1 MPPARPDAH
10 AEGSGTKNSNLGIPR
25 SRSDKARHAKL
36 AAELAEKVTEKN
48 KEDVMARLIG
58 QSIDPNKISNKMMRE
73 IDFDGIGRITSFRSG
88 VTLATLNVLAR
99 NKIKP
104 LTESHSPF
112 ARDIAKSGR
121 GCIVEFMHA
130 LKGHDDPAARALVI
144 EVKEFWLS
152 GKLDVASVA
161 GFFQRAGARDD
172 LAPPL
177 KALADELQTTSTQP
191 KVATQFYD
199 NIYGRKFE
207 SDFAHELVKNPPARL
222 LNNTAKIGDAMLD
235 WVMDS
240 IVPTMPEEDLNDVLG
255 AVAAKISE
263 DMRPW
268 FSETPEVRAFLE
280 NPTLDNFAPMYNK
293 VDDGFDAIKIPYLCA
308 RFMIVA
314 DDFEILPTWMHE
326 ANTNYVEVV
335 EATRSVDFSDVTGGD
350 FKGHGLG
357 LPHHPQHDPLPGFQ
371 IGTNWAI
378 AKEIQIGEPTAF
390 ETNSLKYGHPVA
402 CSVSGSANIM
412 AHFSQH
418 LAEND
423 PEFSQQQAQLCTLM
437 FALFDGGHSANEV
450 MVVAKAL
457 EEEPWEQDKDMDDI
471 LNDRRE
477 FTANYILDYNDII
490 KLGLEDGTHD
500 EIRQA
505 LDSAFATTVKY
516 YEALRPQAD

>member
-1 MPPARPDAH
+1 MPPARSDAH
-10 AEGSGTKNSNLGIPR
+10 AEGSGTKTSNVGLLTI
-25 SRSDKARHAKL
+25 RSDKARHAKL
-36 AAELAEKVTEKN
+36 AGELAETVIEGN

-58 QSIDPNKISNKMMRE
+58 QSIDPKKISNKMMRE

-88 VTLATLNVLAR
+88 VTLATLNVLTR
-99 NKIKP
+99 NKIKA
-104 LTESHSPF
+104 LTESHSPL

-130 LKGHDDPAARALVI
+130 LKGHDDPAARALAI
-144 EVKEFWLS
+144 EARQFWLS
-152 GKLDVASVA
+152 GKLDAASVA
-161 GFFQRAGARDD
+161 GFFQRAGARGD

-177 KALADELQTTSTQP
+177 KALAGELQAAGSQP

-207 SDFAHELVKNPPARL
+207 SDFAHELVKNPPAQL
-222 LNNTAKIGDAMLD
+222 LSNTAKIGDAMLD

-240 IVPTMPEEDLNDVLG
+240 IVPTMPEEDLNEVLA
-255 AVAAKISE
+255 AVVDKISE

-268 FSETPEVRAFLE
+268 FSETPEVSAFLE
-280 NPTLDNFAPMYNK
+280 NPTLDNFAPMFKK
-293 VDDGFDAIKIPYLCA
+293 VDDGFDAIKIPYLCV
-308 RFMIVA
+308 RFMTVVG
-314 DDFEILPTWMHE
+314 DFEILPPWMHE
-326 ANTNYVEVV
+326 SNTNYSEVV
-335 EATRSVDFSDVTGGD
+335 ETTRSIGFSGVTDGD

-371 IGTNWAI
+371 SGKNWAI
-378 AKEIQIGEPTAF
+378 AKEIQMGEPTAF

-412 AHFSQH
+412 AHLGQH

-423 PEFSQQQAQLCTLM
+423 PEFSQQQAQLGMLM

-457 EEEPWEQDKDMDDI
+457 EAEPWDQDKDMDDI

-477 FTANYILDYNDII
+477 FTANYTLDYNEII
-490 KLGLEDGTHD
+490 QLGLQDGTHD
-500 EIRQA
+500 AIRQA
-505 LDSAFATTVKY
+505 LDSAFASTVKY